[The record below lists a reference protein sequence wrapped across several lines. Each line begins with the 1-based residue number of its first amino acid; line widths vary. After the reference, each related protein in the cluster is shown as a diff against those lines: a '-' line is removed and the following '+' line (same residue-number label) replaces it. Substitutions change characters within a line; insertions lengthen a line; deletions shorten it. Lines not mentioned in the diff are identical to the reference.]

1 MIYYGGVC
9 PSCGANTESADKYG
23 SKMHCY
29 NCGYTTERK
38 TMTTIYYIDN
48 RDKEELYCRNLNT
61 KALKQDVF
69 LTLDEAKARAE
80 EVKEYSRVQILSM
93 DLTTKEV
100 QVIG

>member
-1 MIYYGGVC
+1 MVYYGGVC

-23 SKMHCY
+23 SKTYCY

-38 TMTTIYYIDN
+38 NMKVYYIDN
-48 RDKEELYCRNLNT
+48 IDKEEVYCSGINT
-61 KALKQDVF
+61 KALKQNVF

-80 EVKEYSRVQILSM
+80 EVQGYMRVQILSM